1 MPPEFAD
8 PKLQLALALALGALG
23 LYLLL
28 PKPKR
33 RSVAAGTFLLIAGL
47 AVLGAFVAESFGNPV
62 GQLVPD
68 ILFWLFSA
76 GAVGFGTMLV
86 TQRNPARGAISFAFV
101 ILSSCGLFLLLAAP
115 FLMAATIII
124 YAGAI
129 IVTFLFVLMLSHVKG
144 PSNENDRAREPLLGS
159 LAGMAFVGL
168 ILFVLL
174 GAKPAEAA
182 TTSDDSETEFALPA
196 TLLTKAD
203 RSALREVHTSLGEA
217 LSGDDA
223 KASHEKAQT
232 AHDKLAEVIGG
243 DGVTGKRK
251 PVLERLAPLIGDP
264 KRPTTH
270 DPRLLAFTAQTL
282 QLQKANDGVEDRYL
296 LAAPGKADRAALQ
309 KLKDEVAVYSG
320 NGQLPARNVS
330 NLGLLLY
337 SEHLLAVEMA
347 GTLLLVAT
355 IGAVAIA
362 GRRKGVPA

>member
-1 MPPEFAD
+1 MPSEFAD
-8 PKLQLALALALGALG
+8 PKLQLALALVLGALG

-33 RSVAAGTFLLIAGL
+33 RSVASGTFLLIAAL
-47 AVLGAFVAESFGNPV
+47 AVLGAFVAESFGKPV
-62 GQLVPD
+62 GLLVPD
-68 ILFWLFSA
+68 ILFWLFA
-76 GAVGFGTMLV
+76 TGAIGFGTVLV
-86 TQRNPARGAISFAFV
+86 TQRNPARGAIAFAFV

-174 GAKPAEAA
+174 GAMPAEAA
-182 TTSDDSETEFALPA
+182 ATAGDDANDFALPA
-196 TLLTKAD
+196 TLLTKDD
-203 RSALREVHTSLGEA
+203 RTVLRDVHASLDSALA
-217 LSGDDA
+217 DDDS
-223 KASHEKAQT
+223 KASHEHAKT

-243 DGVTGKRK
+243 DGVVGKRK
-251 PVLERLAPLIGDP
+251 TVLERLAPLIGDP
-264 KRPTTH
+264 KKPTTH
-270 DPRLLAFTAQTL
+270 DPRLLAFTTQTL
-282 QLQKANDGVEDRYL
+282 QLQKTNDAVEEKYL
-296 LAAPGKADRAALQ
+296 LATPGKADRATLQ